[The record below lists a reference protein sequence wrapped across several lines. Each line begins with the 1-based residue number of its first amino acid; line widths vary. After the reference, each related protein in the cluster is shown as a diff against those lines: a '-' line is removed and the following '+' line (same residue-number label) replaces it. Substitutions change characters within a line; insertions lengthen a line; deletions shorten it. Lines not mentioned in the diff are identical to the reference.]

1 MEEVLANRDSSSFTF
16 RDLITCLLI
25 FTLCLFFGFGCN
37 GTLETFGGG
46 GGEVKTGSNRA
57 EALGIIQEGL
67 SDSEPQVRAQA
78 IEVVADV
85 GLVEL
90 MPKVQRL
97 LKDDFVPVRFAAA
110 VAAGDVE
117 YYLAR
122 ESIRVLRRDPDE
134 NVRIAAAYA
143 LVRLGSSAEVDSLR
157 KAASSADQTVRAN
170 AVWLIGKSGDKVSLD
185 LLYWAKNSEDSEL
198 KVSFQAAEAIARLG
212 DGRIYTKL
220 WTMLISKYIDY
231 RITGIKAM
239 GALGSREAKNA
250 LITMLDDEVLEV
262 RLSAAEQLGMLGD
275 TSGEAEVL
283 DVFTQELTAGLD
295 DKGAEQVKVL
305 TALAIGQIGTE
316 RLVIEL
322 PGLLRDRSKF
332 VRIAAAKAVF
342 QLQKGK

>member
-1 MEEVLANRDSSSFTF
+1 MEEVLANRYSLRFTF
-16 RDLITCLLI
+16 RDLITYLLI
-25 FTLCLFFGFGCN
+25 FTFCLFFGFGCN
-37 GTLETFGGG
+37 GTLETFGV
-46 GGEVKTGSNRA
+46 EVKTGSNRA
-57 EALGIIQEGL
+57 EALRIIQEGL

-85 GLVEL
+85 GLLEL

-110 VAAGDVE
+110 VAVGDVE

-122 ESIRVLRRDPDE
+122 EPIRVLQRDPDE

-143 LVRLGSSAEVDSLR
+143 LVRLGSSAEVGSLR
-157 KAASSADQTVRAN
+157 KAVSSSDQTVRAN
-170 AVWLIGKSGDKVSLD
+170 SVWLIGKSGDKGSLD

-212 DGRIYTKL
+212 DERIYTKL
-220 WTMLISKYIDY
+220 WTMLISKYVDN
-231 RITGIKAM
+231 RIMGVKAM
-239 GALGSREAKNA
+239 GTLGSREAKNA
-250 LITMLDDEVLEV
+250 LITMLDDEVLEI
-262 RLSAAEQLGMLGD
+262 RLSAAEQLGMLGY
-275 TSGEAEVL
+275 SLGEAEVV

-295 DKGAEQVKVL
+295 EMDSEKVKVL

-316 RLVIEL
+316 RLVMEL
-322 PGLLRDRSKF
+322 PGLLKDRSKF
-332 VRIAAAKAVF
+332 VRIAASKAVF

>member
-1 MEEVLANRDSSSFTF
+1 MEEVLANRDSSSITF
-16 RDLITCLLI
+16 RDLITYLLF
-25 FTLCLFFGFGCN
+25 FTLCLFFVFGCN
-37 GTLETFGGG
+37 GTLETFGVG
-46 GGEVKTGSNRA
+46 GGEVKTGSNKA
-57 EALGIIQEGL
+57 EALRIIQEGL

-78 IEVVADV
+78 IEVVADA
-85 GLVEL
+85 GIVEL

-110 VAAGDVE
+110 VAAGDLE

-122 ESIRVLRRDPDE
+122 EGLRILRKDPDE
-134 NVRIAAAYA
+134 NVRIAASYA
-143 LVRLGSSAEVDSLR
+143 LVRLGSSAEVGSLR
-157 KAASSADQTVRAN
+157 KATGSADQTVRAN
-170 AVWLIGKSGDKVSLD
+170 SVWLIGKSGDKGSLD

-212 DGRIYTKL
+212 DERIYTKL

-231 RITGIKAM
+231 RITGIRAM

-322 PGLLRDRSKF
+322 PGLLKDRSKF